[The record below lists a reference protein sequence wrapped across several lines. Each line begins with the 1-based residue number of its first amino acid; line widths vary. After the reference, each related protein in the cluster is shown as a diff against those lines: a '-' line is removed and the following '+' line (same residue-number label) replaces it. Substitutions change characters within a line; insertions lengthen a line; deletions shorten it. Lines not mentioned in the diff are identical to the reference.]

1 LDFCVGA
8 CDKRG
13 MTETAAA
20 PIPAI
25 PASIPDLVPGWKT
38 SEAYITLL
46 TMILGAIP
54 SSGLTADAPLLAKIV
69 GMAIAGLSALNY
81 TAQRTALKRAHLAAR
96 AAGAP
101 MQLSSGKAAQIA
113 ASAAIVA
120 IVLLIGFV
128 GGCTKTGSG
137 ATSPIA
143 AGGNAFLQCGKQD
156 LTQLVGDKS
165 LLATVATDLLGENYA
180 QAVGD
185 LIGKIGNDAVGCAVL
200 AVDAVAGAEKS
211 GSPTPHA
218 LALQGSRAKELIA
231 KYNWRSASAA
241 PAPGAST
248 APAPGSAAPAPAP
261 AAAKSP
267 VLNPPPAAAATNLA
281 APPTPAP
288 AAK

>member
-1 LDFCVGA
+1 
-8 CDKRG
+8 
-13 MTETAAA
+13 M
-20 PIPAI
+20 I
-25 PASIPDLVPGWKT
+25 
-38 SEAYITLL
+38 
-46 TMILGAIP
+46 ILGASP
-54 SSGLTADAPLLAKIV
+54 STGLMANAPLLEKIV
-69 GMAIAGLSALNY
+69 GMAIAGLAAIHY

-96 AAGAP
+96 AAGIP
-101 MQLSSGKAAQIA
+101 TQLPSGKAAQIA

-120 IVLLIGFV
+120 IVLLIGFI
-128 GGCTKTGSG
+128 GGCTKTGPG

-241 PAPGAST
+241 PAA
-248 APAPGSAAPAPAP
+248 SAAP
-261 AAAKSP
+261 
-267 VLNPPPAAAATNLA
+267 TNLA
-281 APPTPAP
+281 APPTPTP